1 MEIYICDNGPLR
13 AVVYVTVDG
22 ERIAFPE
29 TSYPKLVNLM
39 RVLGA
44 RASESPGPS
53 ASHWILD
60 IDPVRERALAA
71 DHANAQMSIELEE
84 ARFAFQQMSEKLQ
97 GEVDRLLDELE
108 TSTARAVSDAAF
120 AKDRISTLEKLLA
133 GAVNEQQAIQTAHW
147 WDRIRWAFRF
157 KGEE

>member
-1 MEIYICDNGPLR
+1 MSEQPGR
-13 AVVYVTVDG
+13 G
-22 ERIAFPE
+22 E
-29 TSYPKLVNLM
+29 
-39 RVLGA
+39 
-44 RASESPGPS
+44 
-53 ASHWILD
+53 SHWILD

-120 AKDRISTLEKLLA
+120 AKDRIDTLECLLA
-133 GAVNEQQAIQTAHW
+133 GAVNERQAI
-147 WDRIRWAFRF
+147 RSVSRWRRLLWAWGGRD
-157 KGEE
+157 